1 MAPPRCNPDLSL
13 DYTDFSPS
21 MTRPFW
27 RQTRLAHFP
36 LEQVKM
42 RRRKEEAGRRKRARK
57 ERKYQRAKQSDHLG
71 VGDSVG
77 DVEDDRLLL
86 LPHLPDRTPA
96 LLSSLELVL
105 STSRE
110 LGK

>member
-1 MAPPRCNPDLSL
+1 
-13 DYTDFSPS
+13 